1 MYIFDTMTRGENMI
15 NTHEKFNELTGQNI
29 MKLRTQR
36 HYTREYLAERAKISP
51 KFLYE
56 IEMGKKGCSSYVL
69 YSLAYALEVNL
80 ECLIRDGKYTKEK
93 EDAFIY
99 YETFS
104 NKQKEQI
111 KKILQ
116 DICEI
121 LQEV

>member
-1 MYIFDTMTRGENMI
+1 MI
-15 NTHEKFNELTGQNI
+15 NTHEEFNELTGQRI

-36 HYTREYLAERAKISP
+36 RYTREYLAEQAEISP

-69 YSLAYALEVNL
+69 YSLARALEVNV
-80 ECLIRDGKYTKEK
+80 ECLIWDSKYAEGK
-93 EDAFIY
+93 EDIFIF

-111 KKILQ
+111 RQILQ
-116 DICEI
+116 GIYEI
-121 LQEV
+121 LREFE